1 MPLQGA
7 GQTHGSNIYLIGG
20 HASRD
25 VENLQSWAN
34 TWSCPH
40 NNNFQS
46 ASAQSPRC
54 RKGFEALFCFHLS
67 SSLFYSYTKLH
78 HFFLIPGMERAVFST
93 LFRKRWQKHR
103 AAFLFSK
110 ARPRKISGCKASLL
124 CMHEIVGI
132 RLTLPYYESYASSCT
147 PFTARPLGSFMFLK
161 AASHAR
167 ASAVEHATLGTL
179 GTLRAALSLG
189 KCSWKML
196 R

>member
-1 MPLQGA
+1 MPPGMWKIFNH
-7 GQTHGSNIYLIGG
+7 GQIHGLVHIIIIFSP
-20 HASRD
+20 HPHKVRD
-25 VENLQSWAN
+25 AVRDLRR
-34 TWSCPH
+34 
-40 NNNFQS
+40 F
-46 ASAQSPRC
+46 
-54 RKGFEALFCFHLS
+54 FCFHLS

-78 HFFLIPGMERAVFST
+78 HFFLIPGMERAVFSI

>member
-67 SSLFYSYTKLH
+67 SSLFIAIQSYTIFSDTRHGK
-78 HFFLIPGMERAVFST
+78 GCFST

>member
-54 RKGFEALFCFHLS
+54 RKGFEALFCFHS
-67 SSLFYSYTKLH
+67 FFFSFYSYTKLH

-93 LFRKRWQKHR
+93 LFRKRWQSTAQPSSFRRQGRARFRGAKH
-103 AAFLFSK
+103 LFFVCMK
-110 ARPRKISGCKASLL
+110 LL
-124 CMHEIVGI
+124 
-132 RLTLPYYESYASSCT
+132 ESDSRCHIMNHM
-147 PFTARPLGSFMFLK
+147 L
-161 AASHAR
+161 
-167 ASAVEHATLGTL
+167 
-179 GTLRAALSLG
+179 LRALPSRPVRLVRS
-189 KCSWKML
+189 CS
-196 R
+196 

>member
-1 MPLQGA
+1 MWKIFNH
-7 GQTHGSNIYLIGG
+7 GQIHGLVHIIIIFSP
-20 HASRD
+20 HPHKVRD
-25 VENLQSWAN
+25 AVRDLRR
-34 TWSCPH
+34 
-40 NNNFQS
+40 F
-46 ASAQSPRC
+46 
-54 RKGFEALFCFHLS
+54 FCFHLS
-67 SSLFYSYTKLH
+67 SSLFIAIQSYTIFSDTRHGK
-78 HFFLIPGMERAVFST
+78 GCFST

>member
-1 MPLQGA
+1 MWKIFNH
-7 GQTHGSNIYLIGG
+7 GQIHGLVHIIIIFSP
-20 HASRD
+20 HPHKVRD
-25 VENLQSWAN
+25 AVRDLRR
-34 TWSCPH
+34 
-40 NNNFQS
+40 F
-46 ASAQSPRC
+46 
-54 RKGFEALFCFHLS
+54 FCFHLS

-78 HFFLIPGMERAVFST
+78 HFFSDTRHGKGCFFHSISKT
-93 LFRKRWQKHR
+93 LAKAPRSLPLLEGKAAQKFGVQSISSLNTCCKR
-103 AAFLFSK
+103 
-110 ARPRKISGCKASLL
+110 SGKD
-124 CMHEIVGI
+124 MHEIVGI

>member
-1 MPLQGA
+1 MFP
-7 GQTHGSNIYLIGG
+7 SFFF
-20 HASRD
+20 S
-25 VENLQSWAN
+25 
-34 TWSCPH
+34 
-40 NNNFQS
+40 
-46 ASAQSPRC
+46 
-54 RKGFEALFCFHLS
+54 
-67 SSLFYSYTKLH
+67 FYSYTKLH

-103 AAFLFSK
+103 AAFLFFEGK
-110 ARPRKISGCKASLL
+110 AAQDFGVQSISSLNTCCKRSGKD
-124 CMHEIVGI
+124 MHEIVGI